1 MKKVLFFG
9 AGVLGSLYAAKLHE
23 AGTEVAL
30 VARGSRYEELKKH
43 GIVLERFDS
52 GERTT
57 TRVRVLDRM
66 PEGEYFDLCVV
77 LVQKTQLDSA
87 LAALAANTR
96 IPAFLFM
103 NNTAEGPGAMI
114 DALGRERVLM
124 GHVNAGGE
132 RDGHVVRYMVAEK
145 MTMGELDGKRSER
158 LLQVARTFK
167 AAGFP
172 VELSKNIDAWKRYHV
187 ALAVPFAYAMYG
199 HGACNFRLSRSREDV
214 KRCLQGIREAF
225 QVLRA
230 LEFPVEPSKFRW
242 IFSIPDLLMVPLFQL
257 VLRSK
262 IADIGMARHLRNA
275 REEMEKLSAEFQVL
289 EQKAGVETPVL
300 DELRYGTAQCNPPLV
315 TERLLKNEE

>member
-1 MKKVLFFG
+1 MAKVLFFG

-30 VARGSRYEELKKH
+30 VARGSRYKELKEH
-43 GIVLERFDS
+43 GIVLERFDT

-57 TRVRVLDRM
+57 TGVRVLDHM
-66 PEGEYFDLCVV
+66 PAEEYYDLCVV
-77 LVQKTQLDSA
+77 LVQKTQLDST
-87 LAALAANTR
+87 LAALATNNH

-114 DALGRERVLM
+114 DTLGKKRVLM

-158 LLQVARTFK
+158 LLQIARTFK

-172 VELSKNIDAWKRYHV
+172 VELSRNMDAWKRYHV
-187 ALAVPFAYAMYG
+187 ALAVPFAYAMYR

-214 KRCLQGIREAF
+214 KKCLQGIRESF
-225 QVLRA
+225 QVLRT
-230 LEFPVEPSKFRW
+230 LGFPVEPPKFRW
-242 IFSIPDLLMVPLFQL
+242 VFAIPDLLMVPLFQQ

-275 REEMEKLSAEFQVL
+275 RDEMEKLSAEFQVL
-289 EQKAGVETPVL
+289 VQKSGLETLVL
-300 DELRYGTAQCNPPLV
+300 DELRCGKAKSNPPVV
-315 TERLLKNEE
+315 TERLLENEK